1 MQDHPTHKN
10 PFDSILSRNYNY
22 SVFNM
27 PRNSTD
33 TDIKK
38 DDFYKRKIK
47 IDGIEIPAQLDW
59 SYYG

>member
-1 MQDHPTHKN
+1 M
-10 PFDSILSRNYNY
+10 SRNHNY

-27 PRNSTD
+27 PRDSTD

>member
-1 MQDHPTHKN
+1 MTDNPSHKN
-10 PFDSILSRNYNY
+10 PFDSILSTNYNY

-33 TDIKK
+33 TDIKS

-47 IDGIEIPAQLDW
+47 IDGIEIPA
-59 SYYG
+59 

>member
-1 MQDHPTHKN
+1 
-10 PFDSILSRNYNY
+10 
-22 SVFNM
+22 M